1 MGYNNNFGGMNLI
14 WWAVWMG
21 LLFWIFVTPYNIPGQ
36 RIAKT
41 SALDILRRRFTSGQ
55 ITNEEYREKKE
66 ILEND
71 LVK

>member
-1 MGYNNNFGGMNLI
+1 
-14 WWAVWMG
+14 MG

>member
-1 MGYNNNFGGMNLI
+1 MGYNNSFGGMNLI

-36 RIAKT
+36 RMRKT
-41 SALDILRRRFTSGQ
+41 GALDILQQRFALGQ
-55 ITNEEYREKKE
+55 ITNEEYQEKKE

-71 LVK
+71 ITK